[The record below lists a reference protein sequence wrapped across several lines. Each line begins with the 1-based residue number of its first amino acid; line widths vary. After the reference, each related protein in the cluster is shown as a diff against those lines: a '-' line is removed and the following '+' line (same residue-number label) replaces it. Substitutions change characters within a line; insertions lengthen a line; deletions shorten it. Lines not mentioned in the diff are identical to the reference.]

1 MKQSVLAFAFVGL
14 AWTAMPAVQAQSS
27 GCAPSNGLS
36 FICDLHKPEDLVPI
50 PGSRWLIASGM
61 EAGAG
66 LHLIDTRAK
75 RAQTLFG
82 RGTPA
87 RPDRRRF
94 ANCPD
99 MLDPSKA
106 VLHGLSLRPA
116 ATGHYTLYA
125 TNHGGRESIE
135 VFDIDG
141 RSDTPAAAWVGCVPM
156 PDNLPAN
163 SVAAFADGALVATVL
178 SMPGQAPQSSTVR
191 NTGAVFMWTP
201 GASAFHRLEGTE
213 LQANNGIETSAD
225 GREFFVVSMGLRQI
239 VAFSRADPS
248 KPIGF
253 AQLTGFTPDNVRMV
267 GTRLIAAGMAL
278 ADPSCAPGTPCPRG
292 YAAAAID
299 PKTLVVTE
307 LAHGP
312 AAPPYTGTATAIPMD
327 GQIWLS
333 SYNGDRIAYGPLSK

>member
-1 MKQSVLAFAFVGL
+1 MKHAVLAFAFVCL
-14 AWTAMPAVQAQSS
+14 ALAAMPVIDAQST

-36 FICDLHKPEDLVPI
+36 FICDLHKAEDLVPI
-50 PGSRWLIASGM
+50 PGTRWLIASGM

-75 RAQTLFG
+75 RAQTLFAS
-82 RGTPA
+82 GTPA
-87 RPDRRRF
+87 RPDRTRF

-99 MLDPSKA
+99 MLDPQKA
-106 VLHGLSLRPA
+106 ILHGVSLRPA
-116 ATGHYTLYA
+116 AAGRYTLYA

-135 VFDIDG
+135 AFDIDG
-141 RSDTPAAAWVGCVPM
+141 RGATPSATWVGCVLM
-156 PDNLPAN
+156 PDKLAAN
-163 SVAAFADGALVATVL
+163 SVAAFGDGALV
-178 SMPGQAPQSSTVR
+178 STVVSLPGKTSPDGR

-201 GASAFHRLEGTE
+201 GESMFHRLDGTE
-213 LQANNGIETSAD
+213 LPINNGIETSDD

-267 GTRLIAAGMAL
+267 GTRLVAAGMAL
-278 ADPSCAPGTPCPRG
+278 ADPSCAAGTPCPRG
-292 YAAAAID
+292 YAAAAND
-299 PKTLVVTE
+299 PKTLAVTE

-312 AAPPYTGTATAIPMD
+312 AAPPYSGTATAIPMD
-327 GQIWLS
+327 GEIWLS
-333 SYNGDRIAYGPLSK
+333 SFNSDRVAYGPLPK